1 MSQLII
7 LNLSVTE
14 VFVEQSLALPG
25 SAKYLVYPLF
35 QRYKRLQGLILF
47 GTLKR
52 YAKKHP

>member
-25 SAKYLVYPLF
+25 SAKYLVLDYT
-35 QRYKRLQGLILF
+35 I
-47 GTLKR
+47 
-52 YAKKHP
+52 